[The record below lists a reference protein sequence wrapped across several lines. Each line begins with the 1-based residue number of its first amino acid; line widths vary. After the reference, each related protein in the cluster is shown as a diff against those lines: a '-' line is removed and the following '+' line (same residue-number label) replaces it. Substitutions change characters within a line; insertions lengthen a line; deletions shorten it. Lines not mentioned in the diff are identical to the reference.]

1 MYHLCITEII
11 SPALNEGL
19 FLLVMICRRRWPPRQ
34 QSPLLIYRD
43 FWVFG
48 QDFSENLQFVH
59 GNSLYR
65 INSTPENYLLW
76 HWNHREQSEVLS
88 FADGLSDTLRR
99 SFPHKNNCTR
109 HGAAGS
115 HIIGI
120 SYRISHTDLGIT
132 ENDSISGRIFLKIL
146 VQNGIFSVDRW
157 GRLSCHQHQAAI
169 CKHFMNFSENSSHF
183 SKFPG
188 R

>member
-1 MYHLCITEII
+1 MFHLCIIEII
-11 SPALNEGL
+11 LAALNDRL
-19 FLLVMICRRRWPPRQ
+19 FLLVRICRSILLTIR

-43 FWVFG
+43 FWAFG
-48 QDFSENLQFVH
+48 HDFLKNLQFVH
-59 GNSLYR
+59 GCSPYR
-65 INSTPENYLLW
+65 IISTPENYLLW
-76 HWNHREQSEVLS
+76 RWACMTLNEVLRS
-88 FADGLSDTLRR
+88 ADGLSDTFRR
-99 SFPHKNNCTR
+99 SFHYKNNCTL

-120 SYRISHTDLGIT
+120 SYRIYHTNLGIT
-132 ENDSISGRIFLKIL
+132 KNISFSVKKYLQIL

-157 GRLSCHQHQAAI
+157 GRFSCQQQKIAI
-169 CKHFMNFSENSSHF
+169 CKHSVNFSENPSHF